1 MKAIPEGEGTVL
13 DNTLLVWVNEH
24 QKGNN
29 HDRNEMPYVLAGKA
43 GGAVKTGRWLR
54 VDGSVPHNNLWV
66 GCLHAMGIEA
76 TSFGNPKYCTGALN
90 LS

>member
-1 MKAIPEGEGTVL
+1 MKAIPEGDGTVL
-13 DNTLLVWVNEH
+13 DNTLVVWVNEH

-54 VDGSVPHNNLWV
+54 VDGEVPHNNLWV
-66 GCLHAMGIEA
+66 GCMHAMGIEEM
-76 TSFGNPKYCTGALN
+76 SFGNPKYCTGALS
-90 LS
+90 LA